1 MIYLWVALVFVL
13 GVAAGAFANFCVWRL
28 PYERSLLWPG
38 PRCRHCFGPLPLPD
52 WLPLVGYPLARG
64 RCRRCGAAFP
74 AKEYA
79 VELLAGA
86 FFAWL
91 FWFEVVQNGLD
102 LTFLAR
108 EHPAILAGNVPGAA
122 WAVFGTHALL
132 AFFLLVTSLCDFND
146 MEIPLPVTLTGT
158 VVGLTCAVLFPWP
171 YPGDPSEVP
180 APPPLPPLFWKNY
193 PPHGLY
199 PWPLGAPLPAWL
211 PPGSWQ
217 LGLATGVAG
226 ALAGMLVLRGVRFV
240 FGLGRGIEGLGV
252 GDADLMM
259 MAGSFVG
266 WQPVLVGFFLS
277 VGPGLVLGL
286 VQIARRKGQA
296 SPFGPSLALG
306 VLLALLLWP
315 RIVKDPAGV
324 GGYVRLFFFE
334 PWLAGGV
341 GGAGAI
347 LLLIMAFVLRLFRG
361 GAAEE
366 GTAS

>member
-13 GVAAGAFANFCVWRL
+13 GAAAGAFANFCVWRL

-38 PRCRHCFGPLPLPD
+38 PRCRHCFGPLRLPD

-64 RCRRCGAAFP
+64 RCRLCGAAFSFRD
-74 AKEYA
+74 YA

-102 LTFLAR
+102 LGFVAR
-108 EHPAILAGNVPGAA
+108 VHADVLAGNVPGAA

-132 AFFLLVTSLCDFND
+132 AFFLLITSLCDFND

-171 YPGDPSEVP
+171 FPGDPSAVP
-180 APPPLPPLFWKNY
+180 PPPPLPPMFWPGNY
-193 PPHGLY
+193 PPLGLY
-199 PWPLGAPLPAWL
+199 PWPPWAPLPEWL

-217 LGLATGVAG
+217 LGLATGLAG

-240 FGLGRGIEGLGV
+240 FGVGRGIEGLGV

-277 VGPGLVLGL
+277 VVPGLVLGL

-306 VLLALLLWP
+306 VLLALLCWP
-315 RIVKDPAGV
+315 RIVGDRVLGS
-324 GGYVRLFFFE
+324 YVRGFFFE
-334 PWLAGGV
+334 PVMAGGV

-347 LLLIMAFVLRLFRG
+347 LLLAAAFFLRLVRG
-361 GAAEE
+361 GPAEE
-366 GTAS
+366 GAKS